1 MLTPLNALRALAS
14 LLQPQKGRFD
24 ARVMLALPFQ
34 TLTVQSNTDPALIDT
49 FQALQS
55 RPQAGRSSLE
65 DFLSGVSR

>member
-1 MLTPLNALRALAS
+1 VSALRALAS

-24 ARVMLALPFQ
+24 ARAMLALPFQ
-34 TLTVQSNTDPALIDT
+34 TLTAQPSTDQALIDT

-55 RPQAGRSSLE
+55 RPQGGRSSLE